1 MGYRIVCPSV
11 CIALSLL
18 GACGDD
24 STNTTDTGLTTEPA
38 TTEPA
43 TTDDSDSNT
52 SAPATEQTGGS
63 AADESAGEV
72 STGADGASSTGL
84 ATGSTGADTGA
95 ASSGEVS
102 VCGNNVIEGDEVCDL
117 AQLNG
122 ETCQSL
128 GHEGGQLGCLL
139 TCEDYN
145 LLGCFICGNGTVD
158 LAEECEGGVPKDVD
172 CFTLGFEGGT
182 VTCGDDC
189 LYDTTACALCGDG
202 ITQDPESCDGLD
214 LAGNDCA
221 SLGLTGGTLSCT
233 PSCTYDFSECDIPGV
248 PFGSDVGYN
257 GFALSLPMT
266 LCDDISGTGT
276 AVGLTDD
283 SAQVVSMGM
292 TFPFYGVDYTDVTIQ
307 SNGAIHFGS
316 PAQMGLSNSC
326 LPTGSAPSTNMLYLF
341 WDDLNPTVGAGAVR
355 TELLGVAGSQ
365 RFVIQ
370 FDTAHFSGDAG
381 DLMRFQAVLH
391 EASGNIDVCYT
402 DSINGANAGNNG
414 AQATSGIQLD
424 SATGFQ
430 FSCNTPDLVDGTQL
444 LYIPI

>member
-1 MGYRIVCPSV
+1 MGYRIVCPTV
-11 CIALSLL
+11 CLALSFL

-24 STNTTDTGLTTEPA
+24 SSPSTTGLTTATTGIGPLTSDDGNTTDPA
-38 TTEPA
+38 TA
-43 TTDDSDSNT
+43 QTDES
-52 SAPATEQTGGS
+52 GV
-63 AADESAGEV
+63 DEGSAGE
-72 STGADGASSTGL
+72 STAAADGGSSTG
-84 ATGSTGADTGA
+84 ATGSTGGSTGA
-95 ASSGEVS
+95 GSTGEVS
-102 VCGNNVIEGDEVCDL
+102 VCGNNVIEGNEVCDL

-145 LLGCFICGNGTVD
+145 LLGCFICGNGTLD
-158 LAEECEGGVPKDVD
+158 LAEECEGGVPEDVD

-189 LYDTTACALCGDG
+189 FYDTTACALCGDG

-266 LCDDISGTGT
+266 LCDDISATGT
-276 AVGLTDD
+276 NAGLTDD
-283 SAQVVSMGM
+283 DAATVPMGF
-292 TFPFYGVDYTDVTIQ
+292 TFPFYGVDYTDITLQ

-316 PAQMGLSNSC
+316 PAEMGLTNSC
-326 LPTGSAPSTNMLYLF
+326 LPTASSPSTNMLYVF

-355 TELLGVAGSQ
+355 YELLGMPGDQ
-365 RFVIQ
+365 RFVVQ
-370 FDTAHFSGDAG
+370 FDTANFSGDAS
-381 DLMRFQAVLH
+381 DLMRFQVVLH
-391 EASGNIDVCYT
+391 EASGNIDVCYEDT
-402 DSINGANAGNNG
+402 INAGNSADNG
-414 AQATSGIQLD
+414 AEATSGIQLD

-430 FSCNTPDLVDGTQL
+430 FNCNTPDLVAGTQL